1 MRVGCQKLERP
12 FLIWLLCAVVFSA
25 GLSFWLEHYGAR
37 VPATVL
43 NAEGKTTFGNRNEID
58 QNSRLLS
65 AVSHVAA
72 GDELKTTRYGKVSL
86 CLVPGIF
93 VEVAEQTDL
102 RFDQLR
108 LAKWGNAM
116 VDAMRSRLAILD
128 LSKGIVR
135 ASVSNLGAGEYDLK
149 IKTEVGMVIAGRGS
163 LFTVQMDGATARIT
177 CVQGEVSWKSAHD
190 NSTELIPPGY
200 FYATSSSDKT
210 SRRSSPASADAQAQS
225 EVAAVLG
232 FASFLNDRASHLR
245 DRQAPVPGR

>member
-1 MRVGCQKLERP
+1 MRVVCQKSERP

-25 GLSFWLEHYGAR
+25 GLSFWLDHYGAR
-37 VPATVL
+37 VLATVL
-43 NAEGKTTFGNRNEID
+43 NVEGKTTLGNRNEID
-58 QNSRLLS
+58 KNPRLLS
-65 AVSHVAA
+65 AVSHVAV
-72 GDELKTTRYGKVSL
+72 GDELKTARYGKVAL

-116 VDAMRSRLAILD
+116 VDAMKSRLAILD

-135 ASVSNLGAGEYDLK
+135 VSVSNLGRGESDLK
-149 IKTEVGMVIAGRGS
+149 ITTEVGMVIAGRGS
-163 LFTVQMDGATARIT
+163 LFTLQMDGATARIT
-177 CVQGEVSWKSAHD
+177 CVHGEVSWKSAHD

-200 FYATSSSDKT
+200 FYASSSSDKT

-225 EVAAVLG
+225 EVAAALE

-245 DRQAPVPGR
+245 DGQAPVPGR

>member
-1 MRVGCQKLERP
+1 ML
-12 FLIWLLCAVVFSA
+12 
-25 GLSFWLEHYGAR
+25 
-37 VPATVL
+37 ATVL

-65 AVSHVAA
+65 AASHVAV

-116 VDAMRSRLAILD
+116 VDAMRSRVAILD

-149 IKTEVGMVIAGRGS
+149 IKTKVGMVIGGRGS
-163 LFTVQMDGATARIT
+163 LFTLRMDSATARIT

-190 NSTELIPPGY
+190 NSRELIPPGY
-200 FYATSSSDKT
+200 FYASSSGDKT
-210 SRRSSPASADAQAQS
+210 SQRSSPASADAQAQS
-225 EVAAVLG
+225 EVAAALG